1 MILEEML
8 YNTIRGSNAQM
19 GVVKKPAL
27 GTGVGGGG
35 GNKRPKK
42 TLRYKT
48 ADFYAEQPISIM
60 FLRSQQIFV
69 GSQYAVC
76 ILWTEPTKHL
86 SHSG

>member
-1 MILEEML
+1 MIIEEML

-35 GNKRPKK
+35 NQRPSKPC
-42 TLRYKT
+42 RYKT
-48 ADFYAEQPISIM
+48 ADLYAEQPISIM